1 MQIKYLVNK
10 IQYKVIFC
18 PDREGLKIKKK
29 KKSYTTV
36 ANDLLKIYN
45 DKKILLIIDKKI
57 GRRMEYHSVSDFRD
71 SNPQKHS
78 VPVVT
83 TSREHSVLLK
93 KAANKKRKEAK

>member
-57 GRRMEYHSVSDFRD
+57 DKKVIKYLVHDLKISFP
-71 SNPQKHS
+71 NLH
-78 VPVVT
+78 
-83 TSREHSVLLK
+83 LLLISGSK
-93 KAANKKRKEAK
+93 KNKN

>member
-45 DKKILLIIDKKI
+45 D
-57 GRRMEYHSVSDFRD
+57 
-71 SNPQKHS
+71 
-78 VPVVT
+78 
-83 TSREHSVLLK
+83 
-93 KAANKKRKEAK
+93 